1 MAAPTS
7 TATTPTARLPFGKL
21 VAWAGAGLSAAANFI
36 ILGYTAIY
44 CTDTLGLSPAIVG
57 ALLLVANLCNGV
69 FGLVAAFIVDR
80 SPETRWGKAR
90 PYEFA
95 VLGIWLATWLLFST
109 PSSFGETGRIIW
121 VFATFISIQAVFD
134 TLLRAND
141 NLYLARAFYGRR
153 VYAKVTTR
161 SGIIT
166 SLGAIAVTVTLPMV
180 LNAAG
185 KSPEGWSFAV
195 LCFAVPLAAIGMSR
209 FLFVKEVHL
218 TADAGAPPVTIR
230 DIMTALRGNV
240 WIFAIAALQLVA
252 SAINGAGAGAYYFRY
267 IVGNLGMQSIVLGA
281 GLIILPT
288 ILLLPVLMKRVA
300 ISRIVMFGAI
310 SGVIGSVVNA
320 FAGGSIP
327 ILIAGGLFTGLALLP
342 VSYLISVIILDL
354 CSYNEWKGNRRL
366 ESTIGAI
373 VGIFVKVG
381 AGLAGGFVG
390 LALAVSGYDG
400 TLDAQPPAANA
411 TIVAL
416 YSWFPAVLFV
426 LIIVIMAIYGRFDR
440 HILPEAQ
447 ADLEARDEALS
458 ATDEVILVP
467 TPPVIVGGPAGV
479 DPLPTLELAELER
492 AAELEER
499 AEDDTRSETPR
510 TDAD

>member
-7 TATTPTARLPFGKL
+7 TATVPTARLPFGKL

-36 ILGYTAIY
+36 VLGYTAIY

-57 ALLLVANLCNGV
+57 VLLLVSNLANGV
-69 FGLVAAFIVDR
+69 FGLVAAFVVDR

-95 VLGIWLATWLLFST
+95 VLGIWLTTWLLFST
-109 PSSFGETGRIIW
+109 PSALGETGRIVW
-121 VFATFISIQAVFD
+121 VFVMFISIQAVFD

-166 SLGAIAVTVTLPMV
+166 SLGAIAVTVTLPTV

-195 LCFAVPLAAIGMSR
+195 ACFAVPLGIIGMSR

-218 TADAGAPPVTIR
+218 TADAGAPPVRIR
-230 DIMTALRGNV
+230 DIVTALSANR
-240 WIFAIAALQLVA
+240 WILAIAALQLVA
-252 SAINGAGAGAYYFRY
+252 TAINGAGAGAYYFRY
-267 IVGNLGMQSIVLGA
+267 IVGNLGLQSIVLGA
-281 GLIILPT
+281 GIIILPS
-288 ILLLPVLMKRVA
+288 ILLLPVLMKRFA
-300 ISRIVMFGAI
+300 ISQIIMVGAM
-310 SGVIGSVVNA
+310 SGVIGSVINA
-320 FAGGSIP
+320 FAGASIP
-327 ILIAGGLFTGLALLP
+327 ILIVGGLFTGLALLP

-366 ESTIGAI
+366 ESTIGAV
-373 VGIFVKVG
+373 VGIFVKIG
-381 AGLAGGFVG
+381 AGLAGALAGAA
-390 LALAVSGYDG
+390 LALSGYDG
-400 TLDAQPPAANA
+400 TVDTQTPAANA

-416 YSWFPAVLFV
+416 YAWFPAVLFA
-426 LIIVIMAIYGRFDR
+426 LIIVIMVIYGRFDR
-440 HILPEAQ
+440 RILPGVQ
-447 ADLEARDEALS
+447 AELEARDAAL
-458 ATDEVILVP
+458 AEQQIPLVP
-467 TPPVIVGGPAGV
+467 TPPVIAGGPAGI
-479 DPLPTLELAELER
+479 DPMPAIELLEVESVEESALPDRDASEPDLAGGHDR
-492 AAELEER
+492 
-499 AEDDTRSETPR
+499 D
-510 TDAD
+510 